1 VEIQDSFAIEYIE
14 KLLASDVSREDK
26 AYTCLTT
33 GQMMEHKGNYR
44 VALEC
49 YARAFSLD
57 PVQNDVWYF
66 LHNNLAY
73 CLNLFGRFEEAEL
86 YCRQAITINGERH
99 NAHKNLAIALEGQAK
114 YAESARALIV
124 AVRICPRDPR
134 ALQHL
139 EKLFGAHPEV
149 ESDIPDIF
157 SQIEECQRAVQIAR
171 GTRPE

>member
-1 VEIQDSFAIEYIE
+1 
-14 KLLASDVSREDK
+14 
-26 AYTCLTT
+26 
-33 GQMMEHKGNYR
+33 MMEHKGNYR

-114 YAESARALIV
+114 YAESARALCV
-124 AVRICPRDPR
+124 AVGICQRYPR
-134 ALQHL
+134 ASQRSQ
-139 EKLFGAHPEV
+139 K
-149 ESDIPDIF
+149 F
-157 SQIEECQRAVQIAR
+157 SRANPGVDSTIH
-171 GTRPE
+171 